1 MMTVALSLAI
11 VVLICALVYE
21 RRESRAE
28 RRELIAS
35 FNAERQVL
43 LNRIQAPETAV
54 AQTIAATP
62 GKKHVPFDDD
72 DAYARMTSGDTEG
85 R

>member
-1 MMTVALSLAI
+1 MDYMLAVLALC
-11 VVLICALVYE
+11 LISALIYE
-21 RRESRAE
+21 RHQARAE
-28 RRELIAS
+28 RAELLER

-54 AQTIAATP
+54 AQTIQPTP

-72 DAYARMTSGDTEG
+72 DAYARMTSGNTEG